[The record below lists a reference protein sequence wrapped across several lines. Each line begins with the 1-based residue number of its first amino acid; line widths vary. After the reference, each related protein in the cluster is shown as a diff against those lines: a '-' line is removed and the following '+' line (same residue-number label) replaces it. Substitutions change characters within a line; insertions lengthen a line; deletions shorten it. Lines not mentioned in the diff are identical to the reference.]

1 MKFSHPE
8 MLYLMWAVVLVLV
21 VVGYGT
27 GKRKRILG
35 KFAASTMHGTIL
47 PRFSSRRRTVK
58 SGFVLVAMVF
68 VVIALAGPLAGF
80 KWEKVQQKGVDVM
93 IALDCSRS
101 MLASDIKPTR
111 LERAKREIFDLLQMM
126 KSDRAGLVAFEGDA
140 LLQCPLT
147 LDHRAF
153 NIFLKALDPDFL
165 PMGGTNISAAIE
177 TALNGFDDT
186 VDTDKA
192 IILITDGEST
202 SGAPVAVAGK
212 AAEQGV
218 KVFCVGVGSR
228 EGAPVPDSQGGFIK
242 DGAGNI
248 RLSRVDD
255 AGLKKIAAAGNGIYV
270 KSTAGDM
277 DLDRIYT
284 DNIGKT
290 MEKKTLESRRRKVW
304 EDRFQWFLFPAV
316 VLLLTELFVAN
327 TRRSTSGK
335 TAAGAAETTGQG
347 AAGTGKKGLAAVLA
361 AVLLL
366 TGLVFPPECYA
377 MASSSVKK
385 GIDAYDRKNYEKAEK
400 HFIDAQLER
409 PDMPELYYNI
419 GSAAYKKGDYKAA
432 LENFLKACETDRE
445 KLKTDALYNLGN
457 TRFRLGKL
465 KEAVKEYE
473 KVIEN
478 NPDHLN
484 ARENLDFVK
493 KKMAQ
498 RKKEQDQGG
507 KQDRQKEQDQGEKQH
522 REKEQNPQ
530 NQKEDPEQQK
540 QGDGQKNEP
549 SRGQEN
555 RRKDQ
560 NPGQEQNRKKP
571 SGSRPGEKDK
581 SGKVPSEN
589 PRQSEQR
596 KKHPVDRGEEQAG
609 QAARARQE
617 KRAGQ
622 RLLNRLEDRPG
633 RAMMPAY
640 GEYKVEKDW

>member
-8 MLYLMWAVVLVLV
+8 MLYLLWAVVLVLFV
-21 VVGYGT
+21 AKYGA
-27 GKRKRILG
+27 GKRRRIIE
-35 KFAASTMHGTIL
+35 KFAASPMHGTIL
-47 PRFSSRRRTVK
+47 PRFSSKRRTVK
-58 SGFVLVAMVF
+58 SGLVLAAMVF

-93 IALDCSRS
+93 IALDCSKS

-147 LDHRAF
+147 LDHTAF

-165 PMGGTNISAAIE
+165 PMGGSNISAAIE
-177 TALNGFDDT
+177 TALNGFDDK

-202 SGAPVAVAGK
+202 SGEPVAAAGK
-212 AAEQGV
+212 AARQGV

-228 EGAPVPDSQGGFIK
+228 EGAPVPDSGGGFIK

-277 DLDRIYT
+277 DLDQIYT
-284 DNIGKT
+284 NNIGKT

-316 VLLLTELFVAN
+316 LLLLAELFVAN
-327 TRRSTSGK
+327 TRRLFSGK
-335 TAAGAAETTGQG
+335 TAGDCAAATGEK
-347 AAGTGKKGLAAVLA
+347 ATVKGKKGRAAVLA
-361 AVLLL
+361 ALLLL
-366 TGLVFPPECYA
+366 TGLTLSRECHA
-377 MASSSVKK
+377 LAFSSVKK
-385 GIDAYDRKNYEKAEK
+385 GIHAYDRKNYEKAEK

-432 LENFLKACETDRE
+432 LENFSKACETGNE

-465 KEAVKEYE
+465 KEAVKDYE
-473 KVIEN
+473 TVIEN

-484 ARENLDFVK
+484 AKENLAFAK
-493 KKMAQ
+493 KKIEQ
-498 RKKEQDQGG
+498 RKKQQQ
-507 KQDRQKEQDQGEKQH
+507 KQQQQNQGEKQN
-522 REKEQNPQ
+522 QQQ
-530 NQKEDPEQQK
+530 NQQDQQNQNDQNDQNDQKNQKNQQKQKKNQDQTEQQ
-540 QGDGQKNEP
+540 QGDGQGND
-549 SRGQEN
+549 SSQ
-555 RRKDQ
+555 
-560 NPGQEQNRKKP
+560 
-571 SGSRPGEKDK
+571 
-581 SGKVPSEN
+581 
-589 PRQSEQR
+589 
-596 KKHPVDRGEEQAG
+596 
-609 QAARARQE
+609 
-617 KRAGQ
+617 
-622 RLLNRLEDRPG
+622 G
-633 RAMMPAY
+633 R
-640 GEYKVEKDW
+640 E